1 MLYTKLGNTDI
12 EVSKLCVGC
21 MSFGKAGT
29 MHDWTL
35 DEEKSAEVIKH
46 ALELGINFFDTANGY
61 SAGTSEEYLGKALKD
76 NIAREKVVIASK
88 VYFNEGRLS
97 RKAIMR
103 EIDGTL
109 KRLGTDYLD
118 LHIIHRFDYDTPIE
132 ETMEALNELVKA
144 GKVRALGA
152 SAMYGYQF
160 YNMQLAARDNGWT
173 PFSAMENH
181 YNLLYREDEREL
193 IPICRQMN
201 VSLMPY
207 SSLAAGHLARAE
219 WRSDSVR
226 SRTDR
231 VAMGKYDRTEEQDI
245 LIVNRVN
252 ELARKHGCKM
262 SQIAIAW
269 LWAKGVAAP
278 IIGAT
283 KASYLDDAAG
293 AFDVKLDAE
302 DIAYLEELYIP
313 HPIVGAIDKNPAQG
327 VVLLDEKK

>member
-1 MLYTKLGNTDI
+1 MEYSKLGNTDI

-35 DEEKSAEVIKH
+35 DKSESEKIIKH
-46 ALELGINFFDTANGY
+46 ALNLGYNFFDTANGY
-61 SAGTSEEYLGKALKD
+61 SAGTSEEYLGRALKK
-76 NIAREKVVIASK
+76 NIARDQVVIASK

-103 EIDGTL
+103 EIDGSL
-109 KRLGTDYLD
+109 SRLGTDYLD
-118 LHIIHRFDYDTPIE
+118 LYIIHRFDYDTPIE
-132 ETMEALNELVKA
+132 ETMEALNELVKS

-160 YNMQLAARDNGWT
+160 YNMQVAARDHGWT

-193 IPICRQMN
+193 IPICKQMN

-207 SSLAAGHLARAE
+207 SPLAAGHLARPQ
-219 WRSDSVR
+219 WKSDSLR
-226 SRTDR
+226 GTTDR
-231 VAMGKYDRTEEQDI
+231 VAWQ
-245 LIVNRVN
+245 
-252 ELARKHGCKM
+252 
-262 SQIAIAW
+262 
-269 LWAKGVAAP
+269 WAKGIVSP

-283 KASYLDDAAG
+283 KTSYLDDAAR
-293 AFDVKLDAE
+293 AFNIKLTTE
-302 DIAYLEELYIP
+302 DIAYLEEPYVP
-313 HPIVGAIDKNPAQG
+313 HKIIGAIDKNPKQG